1 MGDDAGHDGTQ
12 VGAKSTAAVETEPTD
27 PEEHG
32 SENDVCDVVRAVRQA
47 VVLAVPGTLAKHQ
60 GVGERGSTGRDVDG
74 RTTGE
79 VETAELERPSVG
91 VPGPVGNRVVDDRRP
106 DEHEDDGREHSAAIS
121 CGTDSESRTELML
134 VSSLRSSLLQGLH
147 T

>member
-12 VGAKSTAAVETEPTD
+12 VRAERAATVETEPSD

-32 SENDVCDVVRAVRQA
+32 SEDDVGNVVRSVWKA
-47 VVLAVPGTLAKHQ
+47 VVLVVSCASAEHQ

-79 VETAELERPSVG
+79 IETAELERPSVG
-91 VPGPVGNRVVDDRRP
+91 VPGPVGNRIVDDCRP
-106 DEHEDDGREHSAAIS
+106 DKHEDDGREHSAAIS
-121 CGTDSESRTELML
+121 CGTDGKSRTIR
-134 VSSLRSSLLQGLH
+134 VKFC
-147 T
+147 